1 MPKYIIER
9 DIPGLGTLPQKDLQ
23 QIAAKSN
30 EVLHDMQQ
38 QGQDVQW
45 VQSYVTGNKMYC
57 VYNAP
62 DVKSIREHAAHGGF
76 PANRIEEVTQI
87 VDPTSAERREV

>member
-9 DIPGLGTLPQKDLQ
+9 DIPGLGTLPQSDLQ

-30 EVLHDMQQ
+30 TVLHSMQQ

-45 VQSYVTGNKMYC
+45 VQSYVTGDKMYC

-62 DVKSIREHAAHGGF
+62 NAESIKRHAEQGGF
-76 PANRIEEVTQI
+76 PANRIEEVKQI
-87 VDPTSAERREV
+87 VDPTSAEGQKA

>member
-9 DIPGLGTLPQKDLQ
+9 DIPGLGTLPQGDLQ

-30 EVLHDMQQ
+30 TVLHSMQQ

-45 VQSYVTGNKMYC
+45 VQSYVTGDKMYC

-62 DVKSIREHAAHGGF
+62 NAESIKMHAEQGGF
-76 PANRIEEVTQI
+76 PANRIEEVKQI
-87 VDPTSAERREV
+87 VDPTSAEGQKT

>member
-9 DIPGLGTLPQKDLQ
+9 DIAGLGTLPQGDLQ

-30 EVLHDMQQ
+30 TVLHSMQQ
-38 QGQDVQW
+38 QGQNVQW
-45 VQSYVTGNKMYC
+45 VQSYVTGDKMYC

-62 DVKSIREHAAHGGF
+62 NAESIKSHAEQGGF
-76 PANRIEEVTQI
+76 PVNKIEEVKQI
-87 VDPTSAERREV
+87 IDPTTAEVPKT